1 MRLAIREDEICL
13 EHNGASIR
21 LDGRD
26 RLHIVKMTP
35 LGRKVYFG
43 NKGKELRARRRDDP
57 VGLILL
63 EWSRLPAREWA
74 FPFLLE
80 MAKSG

>member
-1 MRLAIREDEICL
+1 MRLAVLEEAVFL

-26 RLHIVKMTP
+26 RMHVLKMTP

-74 FPFLLE
+74 FPYLVE
-80 MAKSG
+80 MP